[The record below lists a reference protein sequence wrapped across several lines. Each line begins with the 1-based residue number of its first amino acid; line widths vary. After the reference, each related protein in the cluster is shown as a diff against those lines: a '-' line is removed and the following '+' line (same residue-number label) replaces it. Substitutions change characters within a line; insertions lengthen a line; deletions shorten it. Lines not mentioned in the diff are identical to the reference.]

1 MQMVGQTSAPSP
13 EEVHEAF
20 NAVFPPGRIRSD
32 VGLGPMTT
40 FRTGGSADW
49 FLETSEADDVAK
61 AMVASQQL
69 RLPVTLLG
77 GGSNVLV
84 GGRGVRGLVIRLRYG
99 EIRES
104 HAGRVRVDAGVSLNG
119 LVRWMV
125 SRGWAGLERWAGTPG
140 TVGGAIHGNAHFQ
153 GHLIGDQ
160 ITRVGLIEASG
171 APVEVESHA
180 MRFGYDTSRL
190 QHSGEAALWAEF
202 DVSPGVPASLREAA
216 RESLAYRKRTQPLAS
231 RSAGCIFQNP
241 SLTTDDVPDDI
252 PPSAG
257 ALIDRAGLKGT
268 SVGAARVSTVHGNF
282 IVSDGSATPRE
293 IHDLIEL
300 CRTTVQSHFGVRLR
314 DEIRYLGEF

>member
-1 MQMVGQTSAPSP
+1 MHMVGQARVPPP
-13 EEVHEAF
+13 EEIREAF
-20 NAVFPPGRIRSD
+20 SAVFPQGRVRSG

-40 FRTGGSADW
+40 FRTGGQADW
-49 FLETSEADDVAK
+49 FLETSEAADVAK
-61 AMVASQQL
+61 AMVASRQL
-69 RLPVTLLG
+69 RLPVTFLG

-99 EIRES
+99 EIRET

-140 TVGGAIHGNAHFQ
+140 TVGGAIHGNAHFR
-153 GHLIGDQ
+153 GHLIGNQ
-160 ITRVGLIEASG
+160 ITRVGLIEATG
-171 APVEVESHA
+171 AAFEVESHD

-190 QHSGEAALWAEF
+190 RHSGEAALWAEF
-202 DVSPGVPASLREAA
+202 DVRPGAPAALREAA
-216 RESLAYRKRTQPLAS
+216 RSSLAYRKKTQPLAS

-241 SLTTDDVPDDI
+241 NRTTDDVPDDI

-268 SVGAARVSTVHGNF
+268 SVGEARVSTVHGNF
-282 IVSDGSATPRE
+282 IVSDGSATPGE
-293 IHDLIEL
+293 IRDLIEL
-300 CRTTVQSHFGVRLR
+300 CRTTVQNHFGVRLR